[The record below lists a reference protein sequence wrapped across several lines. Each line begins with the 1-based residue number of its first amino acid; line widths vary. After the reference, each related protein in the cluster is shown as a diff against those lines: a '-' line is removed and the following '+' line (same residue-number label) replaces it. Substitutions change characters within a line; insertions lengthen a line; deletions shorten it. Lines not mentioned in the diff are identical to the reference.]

1 MRNKRIKPPM
11 KTNNI
16 LQNRPTPFTEQ
27 GGHHRSIM
35 CIVFVLLV
43 TIMNTVSFNNRVQRY
58 DSFST
63 PTILFY
69 MDFLLLGNSDYENVG
84 VKRYITIK
92 KE

>member
-1 MRNKRIKPPM
+1 
-11 KTNNI
+11 
-16 LQNRPTPFTEQ
+16 
-27 GGHHRSIM
+27 
-35 CIVFVLLV
+35 
-43 TIMNTVSFNNRVQRY
+43 MNTIPFNNRLQRY
-58 DSFST
+58 DIIFM